1 MGNNQLSA
9 AKKAKND
16 EFYTRMPDIENE
28 LRHYSEHFK
37 GRTVLCNCD
46 DPYESNFFRY
56 FALNFNH
63 LGLKKLM
70 ATSYCGSPIAGAEY
84 QPSLFGD
91 EPDAPS
97 RHAYKAIVTHVEDT
111 TGDGGFDMEDVKV
124 LLNAP
129 GNEVA
134 ELHGDGE
141 YGAGDFRSRECLEL
155 LDEADIVVTNPPFSL
170 FREYVATLMEHEKKF
185 VVLGNMNA
193 ITYKEVFPLLRDNK
207 MWTGFKHFGGG
218 MNMIQPKGSFN
229 STKTKSYEVDE
240 KGNIIK
246 NVMGVIWYTN
256 LDIKKR
262 HEDLLLYRR
271 YKGHESDYPK
281 YDNYDAIEV
290 SKVADIPEDYYG
302 VMGVPITFMDKYN
315 PDQFDIVA
323 FRKGDDG
330 RDLVFTREREREYNR
345 IFAYSSGD
353 GDSRAVQQSEGH
365 DGQRQIEVR
374 PHHHTPQTEPIDRD
388 YPNMTRR
395 APGLMNGRI
404 HGRETYRRILI
415 RRKEASN

>member
-1 MGNNQLSA
+1 MGNANLTSA
-9 AKKAKND
+9 KRAKND

-111 TGDGGFDMEDVKV
+111 TGDGGFDMEDVKA

-170 FREYVATLMEHEKKF
+170 FREYVATLMDYGKGF
-185 VVLGNMNA
+185 VVLGNKNA
-193 ITYKEVFPLLRDNK
+193 VTYKEIFPLLRDDK
-207 MWTGFKHFGGG
+207 VWLGFTSPSDFTVPGEGT
-218 MNMIQPKGSFN
+218 
-229 STKTKSYEVDE
+229 TKKVN
-240 KGNIIK
+240 GLCR
-246 NVMGVIWYTN
+246 WYIN
-256 LDIKKR
+256 LDITKR

-271 YKGHESDYPK
+271 YKGHETDYPK

-345 IFAYSSGD
+345 TFAYSSGD

-388 YPNMTRR
+388 HPIATNL
-395 APGLMNGRI
+395 ANGLVNDCTIKGRK
-404 HGRETYRRILI
+404 TYVRILI

>member
-170 FREYVATLMEHEKKF
+170 FREYVATLVEHGKKF
-185 VVLGNMNA
+185 VVLDNKNA
-193 ITYKEVFPLLRDNK
+193 ITYKEIFPLLRDDK
-207 MWTGFKHFGGG
+207 VWLGFTSPSDFTIPGEGT
-218 MNMIQPKGSFN
+218 
-229 STKTKSYEVDE
+229 TKQVN
-240 KGNIIK
+240 GLCR
-246 NVMGVIWYTN
+246 WYTN

-315 PDQFDIVA
+315 PEQFEILGLTCTAETMSAPPQIGEDFIAAYRNAGGTGHLSANMYAVTL
-323 FRKGDDG
+323 FKKGPG
-330 RDLVFTREREREYNR
+330 KPR
-345 IFAYSSGD
+345 IPYG
-353 GDSRAVQQSEGH
+353 
-365 DGQRQIEVR
+365 
-374 PHHHTPQTEPIDRD
+374 
-388 YPNMTRR
+388 
-395 APGLMNGRI
+395 
-404 HGRETYRRILI
+404 RILI
-415 RRKEASN
+415 RRKEASNQ